1 VLVLVGGSR
10 NDPHTDFKSVV
21 LADMTECDHCM
32 PYENGAPIFVCLGLN
47 QPLARRWAQIRTY
60 R

>member
-1 VLVLVGGSR
+1 MGGSR